1 MLAIK
6 CVKKEVAKRK
16 HRIAKIYPKEYAV
29 CLSVMTPR
37 YGMSGQYC
45 FMDDGTKA
53 NIIGKCVPIPK
64 GRICITEMTSNGT
77 DRAVSR

>member
-1 MLAIK
+1 MKTPNSKDLS
-6 CVKKEVAKRK
+6 KRNTF
-16 HRIAKIYPKEYAV
+16 
-29 CLSVMTPR
+29 CLSVMTLI

-53 NIIGKCVPIPK
+53 NVIGKCVPIPK

>member
-1 MLAIK
+1 MKTPNSKDLS
-6 CVKKEVAKRK
+6 KRN
-16 HRIAKIYPKEYAV
+16 AT
-29 CLSVMTPR
+29 CSSVMTLR